1 MSPLAVIENL
11 DVLLDR
17 CFRVSPCGVALMM
30 NHVVLQATPEA
41 LHGRVVV
48 AVPFARHGS
57 LHAELRYQ
65 FPVVVSAVLRP
76 TVRVVDQAR
85 SRTLTTHSAPQGL
98 CRQR

>member
-1 MSPLAVIENL
+1 MSSLAVIENL

-17 CFRVSPCGVALMM
+17 CFRVSPCDVALMV
-30 NHVVLQATPEA
+30 NRLILQTTSKA
-41 LHGRVVV
+41 LHRRVVV

-76 TVRVVDQAR
+76 AVRVVDQAR
-85 SRTLTTHSAPQGL
+85 GRTLTSHSAP
-98 CRQR
+98 

>member
-1 MSPLAVIENL
+1 MSLLAVIENF